1 MRKLLMVTL
10 ALVGVSA
17 LASGAIACSAAKTA
31 DRGGS
36 GDSVASAP
44 MSTPSQQ
51 TQIAGSKSK

>member
-1 MRKLLMVTL
+1 MRKLLMITV
-10 ALVGVSA
+10 ACVGVSA
-17 LASGAIACSAAKTA
+17 LASGAIACGGAKTV

-51 TQIAGSKSK
+51 TRIAGSGSK